1 MSKSLIMSSTH
12 NIVFTIMSLQSQ
24 VSMMNNCFFCTSLCI
39 RSLEDH
45 LFTSKF
51 INQNLLKLSGDCLFG
66 ASLSAIVVTFV
77 TGSHDCSMRRRDRTE
92 EPFFLEVALM
102 QLKSLH
108 FFIRPCLS
116 HIHLLRS

>member
-1 MSKSLIMSSTH
+1 MSSTH